1 MEKKM
6 RGLIL
11 LLAVLLPL
19 SSSAESS
26 LPFMKDRVGDREL
39 PRPWGIGLDFYTMDQ
54 DYDIKDLKFILPGVS
69 VGDPSAIEVSNDVQ
83 HFDFKGDVWL
93 LPFLNVFGI
102 VGRMSTDTVV
112 DFSKAEIEGLPG
124 GITLGNLPVS
134 FDGTVYGLGFT
145 LAYGTESWFTSLTT
159 TWTETSTSGD
169 LDSSV
174 QSLSAQPRIGLL
186 RDKWRF
192 WVGAMYL
199 DTDEKHSGIFELP
212 FIGDVPFSIELV
224 TQDSWNYTGGVGYV
238 FSDRANLSFE
248 LGFGNRT
255 HTLFNFNYRF

>member
-1 MEKKM
+1 M
-6 RGLIL
+6 RSLIL
-11 LLAVLLPL
+11 ILAILLPL
-19 SSSAESS
+19 SSPADSS
-26 LPFMKDRVGDREL
+26 LPFMKDRVGDTQL
-39 PRPWGIGLDFYTMDQ
+39 PRPWGLGLDFYTMDQ

-93 LPFLNVFGI
+93 LPFLNVFGL
-102 VGRMSTDTVV
+102 VGRMDTNTGV
-112 DFSKAEIEGLPG
+112 DFSEADIQGLPP
-124 GITLGNLPVS
+124 GISLGKLQVS

-145 LAYGTESWFTSLTT
+145 LAYGTENWFTSLTT

-174 QSLSAQPRIGLL
+174 QSLSVQPRIGLL

-199 DTDEKHSGIFELP
+199 DTDGKHSGIFALP
-212 FIGDVPFSIELV
+212 YICDVPFSIELV

-238 FSDRANLSFE
+238 FSDRADLSFE
-248 LGFGNRT
+248 IGFGNRT
-255 HTLFNFNYRF
+255 HTLFNFTYRF